1 MEINP
6 DELTAQQRYKL
17 LIGSVVP
24 RPIAFVSTIDQ
35 KGKRNLAPFSFFNVV
50 CYNPMILAFFPQ
62 KYKKDG
68 ELKDTVKNIKA
79 TSEFV
84 INIPT
89 EAIADAM
96 NAASGLYDYG
106 VDEFEVTGLTPA
118 PSVAI
123 KPPRVLESPVNFEC
137 RLERM
142 IEFGSDKGG
151 CDAVFGRVVHLHIND
166 DLIDDFR
173 IDIQKLKPVAR
184 LAGNSYSKI
193 GEIFDIERPKV

>member
-24 RPIAFVSTIDQ
+24 RPIAFVSTIDEN
-35 KGKRNLAPFSFFNVV
+35 GTRNLAPFSFFNVV

-68 ELKDTVKNIKA
+68 ELKDTVKNIQA
-79 TSEFV
+79 TGEFV

-89 EAIADAM
+89 EAIAHAV
-96 NAASGLYDYG
+96 NTASGLYDYG

-118 PSVAI
+118 PSVVI
-123 KPPRVLESPVNFEC
+123 KPPRVRESPVNFEC

-151 CDAVFGRVVHLHIND
+151 CDAVFGRVVHMHIND
-166 DLIDDFR
+166 ELIDDFR
-173 IDIQKLKPVAR
+173 IDILKLKPVAR
-184 LAGNSYSKI
+184 LAGNSYSRI
-193 GEIFDIERPKV
+193 GEIFDIERPRI

>member
-24 RPIAFVSTIDQ
+24 RPIAFVSTIDEN
-35 KGKRNLAPFSFFNVV
+35 GTRNLAPFSFFNVV

-68 ELKDTVKNIKA
+68 ELKDTVKNIQA
-79 TSEFV
+79 NGEFV
-84 INIPT
+84 INITT

-96 NAASGLYDYG
+96 NATSGLYDYG

-173 IDIQKLKPVAR
+173 IDIQKLKPLAR

>member
-24 RPIAFVSTIDQ
+24 RPIAFVSTINQ

-79 TSEFV
+79 NSEFV

>member
-79 TSEFV
+79 NSEFV

>member
-24 RPIAFVSTIDQ
+24 RPIAFVSTIDEN
-35 KGKRNLAPFSFFNVV
+35 GTRNLAPFSFFNVV

-79 TSEFV
+79 NGEFV

-89 EAIADAM
+89 EAITDAM
-96 NAASGLYDYG
+96 NTASGLYDSG

-123 KPPRVLESPVNFEC
+123 KPPRVLESPINFEC

-166 DLIDDFR
+166 VLIDDFR

>member
-6 DELTAQQRYKL
+6 DDLTAQQRYKL

-79 TSEFV
+79 NGEFV

-193 GEIFDIERPKV
+193 GEIFDIDRPKV